1 MRPRYWAFP
10 ELLGLGCVFF
20 ITPGNSGREGAYLLG
35 ELPGG
40 LDRYV
45 ARSLSSLVVIEIG
58 GVGGLEVVLG
68 ISDARVVLEFTP
80 PVEVVPRLS

>member
-10 ELLGLGCVFF
+10 ELLSLGCVFF
-20 ITPGNSGREGAYLLG
+20 ITGNSGREGAYLLG

-58 GVGGLEVVLG
+58 GVGALEVVLG